1 MRIRKYGRHFGSVL
15 LAGVAGM
22 GATRLS
28 AQTAPPAARPQTRP
42 QPAIAMPSKA
52 APTQTAQPGTNQ
64 LRANQSAANSINASA
79 SAVFV
84 AKPYVQLGQPQANR
98 FGRQSLSIA
107 WQTPDED
114 AAWAL
119 EIRPDA
125 AKDWVKMSAPA
136 MRRIAVGGIA
146 PHRVYTCAAALRG
159 LNAGY
164 PFGYRVLKNEQ
175 PVFESQTRA
184 RMPADVPWRVVAFGD
199 GGADTPAQRR
209 IAYQTYLLKPD
220 MVLLTG
226 NLASEQ
232 GRASE
237 YRQKFFPIYNADQA
251 DPAVGAPLTRST
263 LFVGVPGSQDI
274 AHGDFDKAPD
284 GMAYYYY
291 WSQPLNG
298 PIESPAPGKTVTLAG
313 SLPAQKAFLD
323 AAQASYPRMAN
334 FSFDYGNAHWT
345 ILDSNSYVDWTNPD
359 LRAWVTNDLVNA
371 QATTWRFVAFHH
383 PGFSSAKEGQ
393 GDQQMRLLSDIF
405 EQNHVDV
412 VFSGHVSSY
421 QRTYP
426 LTFAARKDA
435 KGALIGV
442 ASKDGAVA
450 GEWTLDKTF
459 DGISSTRPKGVL
471 YIVTGAGGAALAG
484 SEQQSK
490 PAAWQPFTAKYIAD
504 VHSLTTIDVN
514 GKTLMFRQISA
525 QGKELD
531 HFTVTK

>member
-1 MRIRKYGRHFGSVL
+1 MRIRKHLRHFGPTL
-15 LAGVAGM
+15 LAAAAGM
-22 GATRLS
+22 GAAHLS
-28 AQTAPPAARPQTRP
+28 AQTAPPPQTKK
-42 QPAIAMPSKA
+42 QPAPALSSRA
-52 APTQTAQPGTNQ
+52 APPQVNQPGGNQPGVNQAGTNG
-64 LRANQSAANSINASA
+64 INASA

-84 AKPYVQLGQPQANR
+84 AKPYVQLGQSPPNR

-107 WQTPDED
+107 WQTSDED

-119 EIRPDA
+119 EIRQDA
-125 AKDWVKMSAPA
+125 GKDWVKMSTPT
-136 MRRIAVGGIA
+136 MRRIAVGGVP
-146 PHRVYTCAAALRG
+146 PHRMYTCAATLRG

-184 RMPADVPWRVVAFGD
+184 RMPADVPWRVVTFGD
-199 GGADTPAQRR
+199 GGADTPSQRQ
-209 IAYQTYLLKPD
+209 IAYQTYQLKPD

-226 NLASEQ
+226 NLVSEQ
-232 GRASE
+232 GRISE
-237 YRQKFFPIYNADQA
+237 YRQKFFPVYNADQA

-263 LFVGVPGSQDI
+263 LFVGVPGSQDV
-274 AHGDFDKAPD
+274 ARGDFDKAPD

-298 PIESPAPGKTVTLAG
+298 PVETPAPGKTVTLAG
-313 SLPAQKAFLD
+313 SPPAQKAFRD

-345 ILDSNSYVDWTNPD
+345 ILDSNPYVDWTNPD
-359 LRAWVTNDLVNA
+359 LRAWVTNDLANA

-383 PGFSSAKEGQ
+383 PGFSSAKEGL

-412 VFSGHVSSY
+412 VFSGHVSNY

-426 LTFAARKDA
+426 LTFAARKNA
-435 KGALIGV
+435 KGALAGV
-442 ASKDGAVA
+442 ETKNRVVA

-471 YIVTGAGGAALAG
+471 YLITGAGGASLD
-484 SEQQSK
+484 SPDQQNK

-504 VHSLTTIDVN
+504 VHSLTTIDIN